1 MHPYPKQYLKD
12 GQVVENNWQLVA
24 ADTEIPPAGNILVP
38 AAYWQA
44 NQQRLA
50 DHSGDVGVW
59 IDSHEEIEAFSGS
72 IAAAPV
78 IAINFP
84 KFVDGRG
91 FSLAR
96 LLRERYGYIGEIRA
110 VGHFIRDQLYMMQRC
125 GFNAFQ
131 FDSEIDLAAASQSL
145 TDFSDS
151 YQVAADQPEPLF
163 RRQR

>member
-1 MHPYPKQYLKD
+1 MHQYLKD
-12 GQVVENNWQLVA
+12 GVVTDNSWQLVA
-24 ADTEIPPAGNILVP
+24 ADSESLPEGDILVP
-38 AAYWQA
+38 AALWQE
-44 NQQRLA
+44 NQQLLEN
-50 DHSGDVGVW
+50 HSGSVGVW
-59 IDSHEEIEAFSGS
+59 IDSHEEIEAFAAT
-72 IAAAPV
+72 IAKLPV
-78 IAINFP
+78 VAINFP

-110 VGHFIRDQLYMMQRC
+110 IGHFIRDQLFLMQRC

-131 FDSEIDLAAASQSL
+131 FDSEVDLAAASESL

-151 YQVAADQPEPLF
+151 YQVAADEPEPLF